1 MPSGSTP
8 VHGDTLRW
16 KRRRVLGLYS
26 TAIRRTDISQDGNW
40 KCKAEGKLQGCQ
52 GKHGR
57 CEFDLLKGCSCDI
70 VFEPAEVLVQPI
82 DLPLYSQ
89 QELEDAAAEI
99 FHHVWGGDLNNVPG
113 WRNSSTSEG
122 GSTSKQALA
131 VYLDQL
137 RLRLFPLFIMILS
150 RIAAGCHVVEPLL
163 RTIVHI
169 TIKAL
174 PNLSRAFLA
183 LSQSRLWTGP

>member
-1 MPSGSTP
+1 
-8 VHGDTLRW
+8 
-16 KRRRVLGLYS
+16 
-26 TAIRRTDISQDGNW
+26 
-40 KCKAEGKLQGCQ
+40 
-52 GKHGR
+52 
-57 CEFDLLKGCSCDI
+57 

-174 PNLSRAFLA
+174 PNLSQAFLA